1 MIKRKDGSHEVK
13 EVELK
18 PVAQGSE
25 SKNGKKGSKKSTL
38 PVRIFWNFLNLLLEG
53 AYKTD
58 LILPKHCLTLGV

>member
-25 SKNGKKGSKKSTL
+25 SKNGKKGGKKSTL
-38 PVRIFWNFLNLLLEG
+38 PVRIF
-53 AYKTD
+53 
-58 LILPKHCLTLGV
+58 